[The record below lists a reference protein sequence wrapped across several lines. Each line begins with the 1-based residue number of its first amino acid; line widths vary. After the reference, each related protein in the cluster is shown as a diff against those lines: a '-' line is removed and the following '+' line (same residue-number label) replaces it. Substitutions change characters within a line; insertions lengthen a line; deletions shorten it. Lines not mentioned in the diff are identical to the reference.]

1 LHPDGTCAA
10 DGVKSI
16 FTFKEKMMIKQLLLG
31 ATLATAA
38 LATTPL
44 LADPGHRH
52 GQNTACSGQNC
63 PAATAQG
70 GHGHHG
76 GHARMAQGQREHG
89 GHGKHGRHGMHGGQG
104 AQHGHGADGC
114 PMHGERKPT

>member
-1 LHPDGTCAA
+1 
-10 DGVKSI
+10 
-16 FTFKEKMMIKQLLLG
+16 MIKQLLMG

-38 LATTPL
+38 IAATPL

-70 GHGHHG
+70 GHGHHA

-89 GHGKHGRHGMHGGQG
+89 GDGSHGSHGRHGAHHGMQD
-104 AQHGHGADGC
+104 AQRGHGADGC
-114 PMHGERKPT
+114 PMHSERKPT